1 MTRRLYMRIAR
12 FGRATRALGATAAML
27 GLAAQAARAAEP
39 RPLTLTEAVAMAER
53 NAVGVVRAQGDA
65 RNANAGVRSAL
76 GAFIPSLSLNAGA
89 TKRLGS
95 TSTTRVENGQVI
107 TVAPDPWSSNLGLS
121 AGLELFDGGQRF
133 FDLGQARS
141 NKVSAQVGQ
150 TTAIWQAALAAKQ
163 AFFDVQAARESQTAA
178 TAQLDQAQQQ
188 RTVAVAKTRAK
199 ASTRSDSLRAEIQVR
214 SAELAVLQAQTDK
227 ASADAALA
235 RAVGS
240 LEPVTA
246 ANADTLE
253 SGALAMDDAA
263 LATLVEDAPSVR
275 GARAQLDAA
284 RSAQR
289 STWTSYLPT
298 VNATWSRSGTG
309 TGGTPAFG
317 PDDLDYNASLRLG
330 LSFPLFDQFNREARV
345 TQASVAVANADAAL
359 RDARLAA
366 RQSLTDGLGAFK
378 GAAQRVASQ
387 AATVEAAV
395 EDLRVQQQRYAV
407 GGSTL
412 LDVLTS
418 QTQLDQ
424 ARRDLIRARYDR
436 RVAKA
441 QLEALAGRDL

>member
-1 MTRRLYMRIAR
+1 MKRGLRTLIVLWGM
-12 FGRATRALGATAAML
+12 GASSVW
-27 GLAAQAARAAEP
+27 AAEP
-39 RPLTLTEAVAMAER
+39 RPLTLAEAVAMASR

-65 RNANAGVRSAL
+65 RNAKAGVRSAL
-76 GAFIPSLSLNAGA
+76 GAFIPSLSLTAGA

-95 TSTTRVENGQVI
+95 ASTTRVENGQVI
-107 TVAPDPWSSNLGLS
+107 TVAPEPWSSSLGLGAS
-121 AGLELFDGGQRF
+121 VELFDGGRRF
-133 FDLGQARS
+133 FDLSQARS
-141 NKVSAQVGQ
+141 SQVSAQVGQ
-150 TTAIWQAALAAKQ
+150 TTAQWQATLAAKQ
-163 AFFDVQAARESQTAA
+163 AFFDVLASRESQSAA
-178 TAQLDQAQQQ
+178 QAQLEQAQQQ
-188 RTVAVAKTRAK
+188 RTSAVARTKAK
-199 ASTRSDSLRAEIQVR
+199 AATRSDSLRAEIQVR
-214 SAELAVLQAQTDK
+214 SAELALLQAGTDK

-246 ANADTLE
+246 AVADSLE
-253 SGALAMDDAA
+253 PASLALDEPA
-263 LATLVEDAPSVR
+263 LTALVEDAPSVR
-275 GARAQLDAA
+275 GARAELDAA
-284 RSAQR
+284 RSASR

-298 VNATWSRSGTG
+298 VNASWSRSGSG
-309 TGGTPAFG
+309 TGSAPAFG
-317 PDDLDYNASLRLG
+317 ADDLDYNGSLRLG

-345 TQASVAVANADAAL
+345 TQSSVAVANAEASL

-366 RQSLTDGLGAFK
+366 RQSLTDGLGAFRA
-378 GAAQRVASQ
+378 AAQRVASQ
-387 AATVEAAV
+387 AATVEAAE
-395 EDLRVQQQRYAV
+395 EDLRVQRQRYAV